1 MKEMPRYTF
10 RTTRD
15 VLDKLNYIAAAEAR
29 SVNKELE
36 RLVLKHIAEYEKE
49 HGKISLHQKDAP
61 EER

>member
-1 MKEMPRYTF
+1 MKEMPRDTF

-36 RLVLKHIAEYEKE
+36 YLVLKHNAEYEKE
-49 HGKISLHQKDAP
+49 HGKISLN
-61 EER
+61 